1 MVVRP
6 GRVEWRRGAVWGTLG
21 TVAGSRDASTHT
33 QAASIFVPRPIAVAG
48 TVSPY
53 RGERDA
59 APPFQGAHPRT
70 ESSRGLPVRRALP
83 FLAATLVVGL
93 ALALPVGGSL
103 PLAGLAPTPASANV
117 QGLEGA
123 RERVAGLQGDLA
135 AATAAYEQ
143 TWAEVEAVRV
153 ELEGLETR
161 AVELEA
167 EAATT
172 EVRLADRARSVFKHG
187 STSQL
192 EQLFAAG
199 SPTEALERAALA
211 GIVHE
216 RETAGLEEAIA
227 ARTALDQTVVLIE
240 QRQAELEQLTER
252 LAAQQVALDGELA
265 DAEATVVSLE
275 ATAARQRT
283 IDRGAQQ
290 GVYACPLDRHL
301 THFVDSWGFPRSG
314 GRSHKGTD
322 IMGPMG
328 APVYAFTSGV
338 ISRHSNS
345 RLGGISLYLRGDDG
359 STYFYTHL
367 QGYAPGG
374 AVGNQVQ
381 AGDHIAYNGDT
392 GNARGGPPHIHFE
405 RHPGGGSAVNPY
417 PYLAAACF

>member
-1 MVVRP
+1 M
-6 GRVEWRRGAVWGTLG
+6 
-21 TVAGSRDASTHT
+21 
-33 QAASIFVPRPIAVAG
+33 
-48 TVSPY
+48 
-53 RGERDA
+53 
-59 APPFQGAHPRT
+59 
-70 ESSRGLPVRRALP
+70 RRALP
-83 FLAATLVVGL
+83 LLTATLTVAV
-93 ALALPVGGSL
+93 ALALPLGGSL
-103 PLAGLAPTPASANV
+103 PLLGLASTPASANV
-117 QGLEGA
+117 QDLEGA
-123 RERVAGLQGDLA
+123 RERVAGLRGDLA

-143 TWAEVEAVRV
+143 TWAEVEAARV
-153 ELEGLETR
+153 ELDRLEAS

-167 EAATT
+167 EASAT

-187 STSQL
+187 STSQMEL
-192 EQLFAAG
+192 LFAAG

-216 RETAGLEEAIA
+216 RETAGLEEAVA
-227 ARTALDQTVVLIE
+227 ARTALDQTVELVA
-240 QRQAELEQLTER
+240 QRRIELEQLTEQ
-252 LAAQQVALDGELA
+252 LAAQQVVLEGELEG
-265 DAEATVVSLE
+265 AEATVVSLE
-275 ATAARQRT
+275 AIASRQRT
-283 IDRGAQQ
+283 IGRGTQQ
-290 GVYACPLDRHL
+290 GAYACPLDRHL

-367 QGYAPGG
+367 QGYAPRG
-374 AVGNQVQ
+374 AVGNRVQ
-381 AGDHIAYNGDT
+381 AGEHIAYNGDT

>member
-1 MVVRP
+1 M
-6 GRVEWRRGAVWGTLG
+6 
-21 TVAGSRDASTHT
+21 
-33 QAASIFVPRPIAVAG
+33 
-48 TVSPY
+48 
-53 RGERDA
+53 
-59 APPFQGAHPRT
+59 
-70 ESSRGLPVRRALP
+70 RRALP
-83 FLAATLVVGL
+83 FLAATLVV
-93 ALALPVGGSL
+93 ALALGLPVGDSS
-103 PLAGLAPTPASANV
+103 PLAGLAPTPAGANV

-123 RERVAGLQGDLA
+123 RERVAGLRGDLA
-135 AATAAYEQ
+135 AATAAYER
-143 TWAEVEAVRV
+143 TWAEVEAARV
-153 ELEGLETR
+153 ELERLETS

-167 EAATT
+167 EAAAT
-172 EVRLADRARSVFKHG
+172 EVRLAERARSVFKHG
-187 STSQL
+187 STSQIEL
-192 EQLFAAG
+192 LFAAG

-216 RETAGLEEAIA
+216 RETAGLEEAVA
-227 ARTALDQTVVLIE
+227 ARTALDQTVELVE
-240 QRQAELEQLTER
+240 QRRAELEQLTER
-252 LAAQQVALDGELA
+252 LTAEQAVLEGELEG
-265 DAEATVVSLE
+265 AEATVVSLE
-275 ATAARQRT
+275 AVAARQRA
-283 IDRGAQQ
+283 IDRGGQK
-290 GVYACPLDRHL
+290 GLYACPLDRHL

-367 QGYAPGG
+367 QGYAPRG
-374 AVGNQVQ
+374 AVGNRVE
-381 AGDHIAYNGDT
+381 AGEHIAYNGDT